1 VAILATLPTQIGMFD
16 GVSSNWLAAVRNDHK
31 TALFRKPGASL
42 QGGYPPHAVSAT
54 GTTKAI
60 VVW

>member
-1 VAILATLPTQIGMFD
+1 MFD

-31 TALFRKPGASL
+31 TALFRKLGASL
-42 QGGYPPHAVSAT
+42 QGGYLLHAVSAT
-54 GTTKAI
+54 GKTKAI